1 MFDVVS
7 NEGDE
12 LEGLSPKLCRYRHS
26 FGEQKIRMVK
36 VKVSG
41 CFRTR
46 FFAEAWCSISSYLS
60 SMAALGY
67 NPLVAIQIALA
78 GNAADMVKLH
88 DTKPNPRKG

>member
-1 MFDVVS
+1 MSGRRRD
-7 NEGDE
+7 
-12 LEGLSPKLCRYRHS
+12 RHS
-26 FGEQKIRMVK
+26 RAEQTIRMANVK
-36 VKVSG
+36 IKVSG

-46 FFAEAWCSISSYLS
+46 PNAEAWCRMSSYLS

-88 DTKPNPRKG
+88 YVQSASKKG